1 MCRCFSTEIV
11 ALGFSGAARRRK
23 RKMVGPVFLYIYIFS
38 PGSNASEEDG
48 RHMVIIEANK
58 DPSLV
63 MEVQQG
69 TIA

>member
-1 MCRCFSTEIV
+1 MVLLEGEKEKWLDPCFFIN
-11 ALGFSGAARRRK
+11 F
-23 RKMVGPVFLYIYIFS
+23 FS

-58 DPSLV
+58 VPSLV
-63 MEVQQG
+63 LEVQQG